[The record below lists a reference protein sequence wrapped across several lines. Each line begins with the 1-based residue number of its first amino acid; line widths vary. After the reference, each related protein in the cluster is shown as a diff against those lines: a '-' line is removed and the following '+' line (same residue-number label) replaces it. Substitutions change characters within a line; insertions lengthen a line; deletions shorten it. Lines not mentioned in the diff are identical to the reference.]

1 MSTGRCQFKFAGQAG
16 NTNLGCKTLL
26 NGTLVSNI
34 VIDTSQV
41 ATDTIDYVRYRPKRP
56 HLNLNKN
63 CPHRACHVICRR
75 RHDNSRNLDRSVE
88 PRGSAGNRAH
98 TSRLVQGIQ
107 KSAIIQARIGV
118 IEECRVNCRGVLNRL
133 F

>member
-1 MSTGRCQFKFAGQAG
+1 MPRRQGDVSLDSPARPATPTSAV
-16 NTNLGCKTLL
+16 KTLL

-41 ATDTIDYVRYRPKRP
+41 ATDTIDYVRHRPKRP

-98 TSRLVQGIQ
+98 TSRLVTRNPE
-107 KSAIIQARIGV
+107 KCHYSSTYS
-118 IEECRVNCRGVLNRL
+118 E
-133 F
+133 